1 MVDET
6 QTQQGSLEKRGIA
19 VETVIDENVLSPST
33 AKSVRFRTSK
43 PSGYAYGEVDD
54 FVRNIVQPSIDW
66 YAQTLYQRDKVVHF
80 LGSELDKA
88 ETDITNLKSQIQF
101 LEYNSRIEQ
110 GISQNADDKE
120 MAALMARLEVSEAEA
135 ASLRQQLENQQS
147 FIPVE
152 NDSEKDA
159 YIEQLVAQYN
169 ELTERYTQDTS
180 ALQAQLQAAT
190 EATSATA
197 SNTDQEAYIEQVTTQ
212 YNDLMTRY
220 NEDVASL
227 QAQLDTALANQSNGA
242 TSSPEQDAYIEQITN
257 QYNELMTRYTED
269 TQALE
274 TQLQAALLTQST
286 SAAEANGSGLD
297 EETSLYIEQI
307 TNQYNELMTRYTE
320 DVTALQSQLQDA
332 LSNSGPV
339 TNDSDEVLQAENTAL
354 KDELARTQA
363 YVAQLDEYITL
374 LEKRAG
380 EQPNTSGAPVST
392 PAVPEPI
399 VDPTYGQLPPGIRPD
414 DLV

>member
-6 QTQQGSLEKRGIA
+6 QTQQGSLEKRGIQ
-19 VETVIDENVLSPST
+19 VETAIDENVLSPSA

-43 PSGYAYGEVDD
+43 PSGYAYSEVDD

-120 MAALMARLEVSEAEA
+120 MAALMSRLEVSEAEA

-152 NDSEKDA
+152 NENEKDA

-169 ELTERYTQDTS
+169 ELTERYTQDTT
-180 ALQAQLQAAT
+180 ALQQQLQAAA
-190 EATSATA
+190 EATVAQVG
-197 SNTDQEAYIEQVTTQ
+197 NPEQDAYVEQLTTQ
-212 YNDLMTRY
+212 YNELMTRY
-220 NEDVASL
+220 TEDVAAL
-227 QAQLDTALANQSNGA
+227 QSQLDTALANQSNVSA
-242 TSSPEQDAYIEQITN
+242 LTPEQEAYIEQVTN

-274 TQLQAALLTQST
+274 AQLQAAILAQST
-286 SAAEANGSGLD
+286 TAKESNEVGLD

-307 TNQYNELMTRYTE
+307 TNQYNELMARYTE
-320 DVTALQSQLQDA
+320 DVTALQSQLQEA
-332 LSNSGPV
+332 LSNSGPS
-339 TNDSDEVLQAENTAL
+339 TNDADEVLQAENAAL
-354 KDELARTQA
+354 KDELARTKA
-363 YVAQLDEYITL
+363 YVTQLDEYITL

-380 EQPNTSGAPVST
+380 EQPVSSSASVAPVT
-392 PAVPEPI
+392 PEPI